1 MIPASMNNCSATK
14 QFTENRL
21 GPVST
26 GPTKDGRF
34 DNQLRAPGHV
44 DQSTKEEFSMDKQ
57 SDDRDSAITGYI
69 RSREKR
75 DGLKNVFFE
84 PVGNTNSSREQIM
97 FNLVTALIDNGFEP
111 DEEVE
116 RWYAEQ
122 VKLLTK

>member
-1 MIPASMNNCSATK
+1 MKAASRKSCSATK

-26 GPTKDGRF
+26 GPTKYGRF
-34 DNQLRAPGHV
+34 DDQLRAPGHV
-44 DQSTKEEFSMDKQ
+44 DQSTKEEFSMNKQ
-57 SDDRDSAITGYI
+57 SDDRARAITGYI

-75 DGLKNVFFE
+75 DNLKNVFFE

>member
-1 MIPASMNNCSATK
+1 
-14 QFTENRL
+14 
-21 GPVST
+21 
-26 GPTKDGRF
+26 
-34 DNQLRAPGHV
+34 
-44 DQSTKEEFSMDKQ
+44 MDKQ

-69 RSREKR
+69 REREKR
-75 DGLKNVFFE
+75 DGLKNVFFKA
-84 PVGNTNSSREQIM
+84 VGNTNSSREQIM

>member
-14 QFTENRL
+14 QFTDYRS

-26 GPTKDGRF
+26 GPTKYGRF

-57 SDDRDSAITGYI
+57 SEDRARAITGYI
-69 RSREKR
+69 RSREKS
-75 DGLKNVFFE
+75 DNLKNVFFE
-84 PVGNTNSSREQIM
+84 PVGNTNSSSEQIM

>member
-1 MIPASMNNCSATK
+1 MKAASRKSCSATK

-26 GPTKDGRF
+26 GPTEDGRF
-34 DNQLRAPGHV
+34 DNQLRAPGPV

-57 SDDRDSAITGYI
+57 SDDRATAINGYI
-69 RSREKR
+69 RSRINR
-75 DGLKNVFFE
+75 NGLKNVFFE

-111 DEEVE
+111 GEDLA

-122 VKLLTK
+122 LKLLTE

>member
-1 MIPASMNNCSATK
+1 
-14 QFTENRL
+14 
-21 GPVST
+21 
-26 GPTKDGRF
+26 
-34 DNQLRAPGHV
+34 
-44 DQSTKEEFSMDKQ
+44 MDKQ
-57 SDDRDSAITGYI
+57 IDDQARAITGYI

-75 DGLKNVFFE
+75 DNLKNVFFE

>member
-1 MIPASMNNCSATK
+1 
-14 QFTENRL
+14 
-21 GPVST
+21 
-26 GPTKDGRF
+26 
-34 DNQLRAPGHV
+34 
-44 DQSTKEEFSMDKQ
+44 MDKQ
-57 SDDRDSAITGYI
+57 SDDRATAINGYI

-111 DEEVE
+111 GEELE

-122 VKLLTK
+122 LKLLTE

>member
-1 MIPASMNNCSATK
+1 MN
-14 QFTENRL
+14 
-21 GPVST
+21 
-26 GPTKDGRF
+26 
-34 DNQLRAPGHV
+34 
-44 DQSTKEEFSMDKQ
+44 KQ
-57 SDDRDSAITGYI
+57 SDDRARAINGYI

>member
-1 MIPASMNNCSATK
+1 
-14 QFTENRL
+14 
-21 GPVST
+21 
-26 GPTKDGRF
+26 
-34 DNQLRAPGHV
+34 
-44 DQSTKEEFSMDKQ
+44 MDKQ
-57 SDDRDSAITGYI
+57 SDDRARAITRYI
-69 RSREKR
+69 SSREKR

-84 PVGNTNSSREQIM
+84 PVGDTNSSREQIM

>member
-1 MIPASMNNCSATK
+1 
-14 QFTENRL
+14 
-21 GPVST
+21 
-26 GPTKDGRF
+26 
-34 DNQLRAPGHV
+34 
-44 DQSTKEEFSMDKQ
+44 MDKQ
-57 SDDRDSAITGYI
+57 TDDQARAITGYI

-75 DGLKNVFFE
+75 DNLKNVFFE

-111 DEEVE
+111 NEEVE

>member
-1 MIPASMNNCSATK
+1 
-14 QFTENRL
+14 
-21 GPVST
+21 
-26 GPTKDGRF
+26 
-34 DNQLRAPGHV
+34 
-44 DQSTKEEFSMDKQ
+44 MDKQ

-75 DGLKNVFFE
+75 DNLENVFFE
-84 PVGNTNSSREQIM
+84 PVGNTNSSRQQIM
-97 FNLVTALIDNGFEP
+97 FNLVTALINNGFEP